1 MKRQLDG
8 IIDSMD
14 VSLSKLQEI
23 VKERKAWCAAVHGV
37 KRVGH
42 ELATE
47 QQDHCGKALFSK
59 DCHKNIPHPTCC
71 CAQQFCHCPINFC
84 CCLVTKSCLTLLQPH
99 RLKPA
104 RIFCPWDFPD
114 KNTGVGCHFL
124 LQGLFLIQGLNPHLL
139 HWQVGSL
146 PLSHQGNPPHQQVE
160 PNSPPLE
167 SDWACDSH
175 ITKRMWQF
183 MKWSCMTSE
192 ATQLYPFLLEAFTGE
207 PEPLSR

>member
-23 VKERKAWCAAVHGV
+23 VKERKAWCVAVHGV

-84 CCLVTKSCLTLLQPH
+84 CCLVTKSCLTLLTPWTATHQASLFFTISQSL
-99 RLKPA
+99 LKLMSIESMMPSNHLTL
-104 RIFCPWDFPD
+104 C
-114 KNTGVGCHFL
+114 CSL
-124 LQGLFLIQGLNPHLL
+124 LLL
-139 HWQVGSL
+139 PSMR
-146 PLSHQGNPPHQQVE
+146 
-160 PNSPPLE
+160 
-167 SDWACDSH
+167 
-175 ITKRMWQF
+175 T
-183 MKWSCMTSE
+183 
-192 ATQLYPFLLEAFTGE
+192 
-207 PEPLSR
+207 